1 MFKVHNFKNY
11 LHEYNKCAQGVW
23 PLKVNIIVIN
33 ILIYSKYMQKYLLLK
48 ITTVLILFAL
58 NTTEDNS

>member
-1 MFKVHNFKNY
+1 M
-11 LHEYNKCAQGVW
+11 CPSVW

-58 NTTEDNS
+58 NTTEDNL